1 MLGLGLQVCR
11 LEAEAT
17 ASSALLLW
25 VVLYTEHREMR
36 KQVRIELEGDRKDT
50 SLDGGGEAT
59 RSIRACPASLEGPS
73 CVHDAPHAFKPR
85 FTHAGASTH

>member
-1 MLGLGLQVCR
+1 M
-11 LEAEAT
+11 
-17 ASSALLLW
+17 
-25 VVLYTEHREMR
+25 
-36 KQVRIELEGDRKDT
+36 RIELEGNRKDT

-59 RSIRACPASLEGPS
+59 GSIRACPASLEGPS